1 VNRVRPLDNFRRRRQ
16 AQPFQTQVEIMI
28 RHQLVRAGVMGILAL
43 FLAARAVLAGDIVGS
58 AADATGAVLPAAH
71 VTLRNLAT
79 GEEQFAQA
87 DLEGKFR
94 FSSLGAGSYLVT
106 VESPGFSRESRTV
119 VVADPDTPIAA
130 KFVLVPGRVEMGVTV
145 TAARQERDTA
155 DVPLRTDA
163 FGRDAL
169 LQKSPLS
176 VGDALI
182 QAPGVT
188 PVGSGP
194 MQVRPRLRG
203 LDSTRVLVLVD
214 GERLN
219 NARTATDR
227 SGTEV
232 GLIDLNTVSGLEVA
246 SGAGSV
252 LYGTD
257 ALSGTINILTHQP
270 RFSDGLRFTYGLDG
284 YLSSNENGRRGAVT
298 LGATG
303 RRFAVQVTAGAEAYD
318 DYRAGAAGRDEDTSP
333 FYTSGQITNV
343 DTIDDNFGFHF
354 NTFPDPFNA
363 PYARTSA
370 VIPTSGASGKS
381 LNASGVFALTGTQT
395 LQVKYIRREM
405 DNVGF
410 PDFEQPVFFSRTTLP
425 YNDLDRVSARY
436 EARSLTP
443 WFTNLKVT
451 GYFQDQRRLLRTEF
465 PVQFPVPSPAFF
477 PINVYRL
484 NLLTET
490 EQHVQTPGLD
500 LQATFAPARG
510 HLLTAGMMLYTDRS
524 QDSRTNTSQTT
535 IIGNV
540 AMGARGPAANVFATP
555 VVPGPASTTHPVR
568 VPDSSFRDVGL
579 FAQDEWAV
587 AAALRLVAGVRV
599 DGYRVSSRATP
610 GYDVLSLTQ
619 GAQPPVDPATLP
631 DANGSTLS
639 RTAVTGDIGAVY
651 RLTDSVSL
659 RARYGRSYRHPNLEE
674 LLFSGPATVGAIV
687 PNMTVRPEIG
697 HNTDVGITVRAGRVA
712 GSMSYFYNVFDGF
725 ISTEIVATTPAGPIS
740 QAINFSDVRIQGIE
754 GNVDVPVVT
763 RPGIVTFFGNAAFT
777 RGTVLSGTNP
787 LTGASLA
794 GTPQDN
800 ISPFKAI
807 VGVRFNDARD
817 RWWVEYG
824 VRSQAEVQ
832 RVAETLLDSPYLI
845 PQDLMG
851 LAGFTVQRVAWGVN
865 FRPAAARLGLVFAV
879 ENLAD
884 RYYREQFQF
893 APARGR
899 TFTAAFSVR

>member
-1 VNRVRPLDNFRRRRQ
+1 MSFVFRGNC
-16 AQPFQTQVEIMI
+16 PKWFV
-28 RHQLVRAGVMGILAL
+28 LCAGLISL
-43 FLAARAVLAGDIVGS
+43 LAAAGAASAGDIVGM
-58 AADATGAVLPAAH
+58 AADATGAVLPAAQ

-87 DLEGKFR
+87 DLAGKFR
-94 FSSLGAGSYLVT
+94 FSGVRAGSYLVT
-106 VESPGFSRESRTV
+106 VESPGFSRESKTV
-119 VVADPDTPIAA
+119 AVDDGRAPDELKI
-130 KFVLVPGRVEMGVTV
+130 VLVPGRIEMGVTV
-145 TAARQERDTA
+145 TAARGERRA
-155 DVPLRTDA
+155 DAVPIRTDV

-169 LQKSPLS
+169 IMQSPLS

-182 QAPGVT
+182 RAPGVT
-188 PVGSGP
+188 PVGNGP

-232 GLIDLNTVSGLEVA
+232 GLIDLNTVAGLEVA

-270 RFSDGLRFTYGLDG
+270 RFSDGLRFTYGVDG
-284 YLSSNENGRRGAVT
+284 YFSSNENGRRGAAT

-303 RRFAVQVTAGAEAYD
+303 RRFAIQVTAGTEAYD
-318 DYRAGAAGRDEDTSP
+318 DYRAGAAGRNEDTAA
-333 FYTSGQITNV
+333 FFTSGQIANA
-343 DTIDDNFGFHF
+343 DTIDDNFGFNF
-354 NTFPDPFNA
+354 NAFPEPFNA

-381 LNASGVFALTGTQT
+381 LNASGLFALTGTQT
-395 LQVKYIRREM
+395 LQVKYIRRQM
-405 DNVGF
+405 DDVGF
-410 PDFEQPVFFSRTTLP
+410 PDFEPPVFFQRTTLP

-436 EARSLTP
+436 EARAITP

-451 GYFQDQRRLLRTEF
+451 GYFQDQRRLLRTQF

-484 NLLTET
+484 NLLTDT

-500 LQATFAPARG
+500 VQATFAPARA
-510 HLLTAGMMLYTDRS
+510 HLLTAGMMLYRDRS
-524 QDSRTNTSQTT
+524 QDTRTNTSQST

-540 AMGARGPAANVFATP
+540 AMGPRGPAASVFAAP
-555 VVPGPASTTHPVR
+555 VVLGPAATTHPVR
-568 VPDSSFRDVGL
+568 VPDSSFSDIGL
-579 FAQDEWAV
+579 FAQDEWSV
-587 AAALRLVAGVRV
+587 TAALRLVAGVRV
-599 DGYRVSSRATP
+599 DGYRVRTQATP
-610 GYDVLSLTQ
+610 GYEVESLTA
-619 GAQPPVDPATLP
+619 GAKPPIGPAALP

-651 RLTDSVSL
+651 RLTESVSL

-674 LLFSGPATVGAIV
+674 LLYSGPATVGAIV
-687 PNMTVRPEIG
+687 PNMQVQPEVG
-697 HNTDVGITVRAGRVA
+697 NNTDVGITLRAGRVA
-712 GSMSYFYNVFDGF
+712 GSVSYFHNAFDGF
-725 ISTEIVATTPAGPIS
+725 ISTEIVATTPSGPIS
-740 QAINFSDVRIQGIE
+740 QAVNFSDVRIQGLE
-754 GNVDVPVVT
+754 GDLDVPVVT
-763 RPGIVTFFGNAAFT
+763 RPGILTFFGSAAFT
-777 RGTVLSGTNP
+777 RGTVLSGTSP

-807 VGVRFNDARD
+807 VGVRFNDRRD

-824 VRSQAEVQ
+824 VRSQADVT

-845 PQDLMG
+845 PQDLLG
-851 LAGFTVQRVAWGVN
+851 LAGFNVQRVSWGVN
-865 FRPAAARLGLVFAV
+865 FRPGASRLGLVFAV
-879 ENLAD
+879 ENLTD
-884 RYYREQFQF
+884 QYFREQFQF

-899 TFTAAFSVR
+899 SFTAAFNVR